1 MVDRAVTAAEPAG
14 ETRPPL
20 SGSLPPLRSLHPA
33 GSFAARHIGPRPGDT
48 AAMLAAVGHETLESL
63 VDACVPEGVRDRTPL
78 NLPAAEDESAV
89 LALLRERADA
99 NDVYTSM
106 IGLGYFGTITPPVI
120 QRNVLENP
128 AWYTAYTPYQPE
140 ISQGRLEAL
149 INFQTMVADLTG
161 LDVAGASMLDEATA
175 AAEAMTLVRRAG
187 RSGGGRGA
195 NGAAVFVVD
204 ADTLPQTL
212 AVLQT
217 RAEPLGIELHVAD
230 LSEGWPLDLPAAGAF
245 GVLLSYPGASGAVR
259 DHRALA
265 AAAHEA
271 GASVVVAADLLA
283 LTLLEAPGEWGAD
296 VACGTT
302 QRFGVPMGYGGPHAG
317 YLSVREGLAR
327 QLPGRLVGVSVDA
340 DGDVAYR
347 LALQTREQHIRREK
361 ATSNICTAQ
370 VLLAVMAGAY
380 AVYHGP
386 EGLAAIAA
394 RVHRSALTLAGWL
407 RAGGL
412 ELIHEHFFDTLEVA
426 VPGRAAAVVAAAA
439 ERRINVRL
447 VDADTVAVACDETT
461 TVATLRAVA
470 ESFGVAADDSALDDD
485 GADALPA
492 DLRRRTPFLTH
503 PVFSAHRSETAMM
516 RYLRSLSDKD
526 LALDR
531 TMIPLGSCTMKLNAA
546 TEMAAVTWP
555 EFANL
560 HPFVP
565 VEQARGY
572 AQLIEELC
580 DALAEVTGYA
590 AVSVQP
596 NAGSQG
602 EFAGLLAIRGYH
614 RSRGDEQRDVCLIP
628 SSAHG
633 TNAASAVMA
642 GMRVVVVAC
651 DEAGNVD
658 VADLHAKVDQHAERL
673 AAIMLTYPSTHG
685 VFELD
690 IQEICGAVHDAGGQV
705 YVDGANLNAMVG
717 LAKPGHFGSDV
728 SHLNL
733 HKTFCIPHGGGGP
746 GVGPIGVREHL
757 VPFLPSHP
765 LVETG
770 GQGPA
775 VSGAPWGSAGILP
788 ISWAYVRLMG
798 PDGLLKATEH
808 AILAANYV
816 AARLREHFPV
826 LYTGADGLVAHECI
840 LDIRPLTKAT
850 GVTNDDIA
858 KRLIDFGFHAPTM
871 SFPVAGTLM
880 VEPTESEDKA
890 ELDRFVE
897 AMVTIREEIEKVA
910 TGEYDRT
917 DNPLR
922 NAPHTLAMLAGE
934 WERPY
939 PRTTAVYPVPGLVGR
954 GYLSPVRR
962 IDQAYGDRNLVCS
975 CPPPEAFADH
985 DFAAHEPSANGSVAA
1000 GAPDD
1005 LGTTADVVGA
1015 QA

>member
-1 MVDRAVTAAEPAG
+1 MVDGSDT
-14 ETRPPL
+14 PPFI
-20 SGSLPPLRSLHPA
+20 GSLPSLGSLQPA
-33 GSFAARHIGPRPGDT
+33 GSFAGRHIGPRPGDT
-48 AAMLAAVGHETLESL
+48 AAMLAVVGHPTLESL
-63 VDACVPEGVRDRTPL
+63 ADACVPEGVRDRTPL
-78 NLPAAEDESAV
+78 ALPPAADEAAV
-89 LALLRERADA
+89 LAELRERAA
-99 NDVYTSM
+99 ENDVYTSM
-106 IGLGYFGTITPPVI
+106 IGLGYSGTVTPTVI

-187 RSGGGRGA
+187 RAAAG
-195 NGAAVFVVD
+195 AVFVVD

-212 AVLQT
+212 AVLAT
-217 RAEPLGIELHVAD
+217 RAEPLGIALRVVDLSSGWPAD
-230 LSEGWPLDLPAAGAF
+230 LPEAGAF

-265 AAAHEA
+265 AAAHDA

-340 DGDVAYR
+340 DGDLAYR

-394 RVHRSALTLAGWL
+394 RVHRSTYALATAL

-412 ELIHEHFFDTLEVA
+412 APVHEHFFDTVTVP
-426 VPGRAAAVVAAAA
+426 VPGRAVDVVAAAA
-439 ERRINVRL
+439 QQRINLRL

-461 TVATLRAVA
+461 TPEILRAVA
-470 ESFGVAADDSALDDD
+470 AAFGVAFDDALLEDEV
-485 GADALPA
+485 ADALPA
-492 DLRRRTPFLTH
+492 DLRRRSTYLTH
-503 PVFSAHRSETAMM
+503 PVFSAYRSETAMM
-516 RYLRSLSDKD
+516 RYLRALSDKD

-531 TMIPLGSCTMKLNAA
+531 TMIPLGSCTMKLNSA

-555 EFANL
+555 EFAGL
-560 HPFVP
+560 HPFAP
-565 VEQARGY
+565 ADQARGY
-572 AQLIEELC
+572 TRLIDELC
-580 DALAEVTGYA
+580 GWLAEVTGYA

-614 RSRGDEQRDVCLIP
+614 RSRGEDRRDVCLIP

-658 VADLHAKVDQHAERL
+658 LADLRAKVHQHAERL

-685 VFELD
+685 VYETEV
-690 IQEICGAVHDAGGQV
+690 QEICAAVHDAGGQV
-705 YVDGANLNAMVG
+705 YVDGANLNALVG
-717 LAKPGHFGSDV
+717 LARPGRFGSDV

-746 GVGPIGVREHL
+746 GVGPIGVAEHL
-757 VPFLPSHP
+757 VPFLPGHP
-765 LVETG
+765 LVDTG
-770 GQGPA
+770 ASGPA
-775 VSGAPWGSAGILP
+775 VSGAPFGSAGILP

-798 PDGLLKATEH
+798 PDGLTRATEH
-808 AILAANYV
+808 AILGANYL
-816 AARLREHFPV
+816 ATRLREHFPV

-840 LDIRPLTKAT
+840 LDVRPLTKAT
-850 GVTNDDIA
+850 GITNDDIA
-858 KRLIDFGFHAPTM
+858 KRLVDYGFHAPTM

-897 AMVTIREEIEKVA
+897 AMVAIRGEIEKVA
-910 TGEYDRT
+910 TGEYDRV

-922 NAPHTLAMLAGE
+922 NAPHTLAMVAGE

-939 PRTTAVYPVPGLVGR
+939 PRTTAIYPVRGLQGR

-962 IDQAYGDRNLVCS
+962 IDQAYGDRNLVCA
-975 CPPPEAFADH
+975 CPPPEAFAEH
-985 DFAAHEPSANGSVAA
+985 DFTEHAPAGNGQTPGPAQ
-1000 GAPDD
+1000 GAPDE